1 MPPVIV
7 IIGDWRRLE
16 VPDAT
21 VKLPDLGLIAVNI
34 TEMTFFS
41 FADIGLHI
49 LFPISGIVQKGA
61 RILRITA
68 LFYILCALCISYC
81 FTVIIKIVYH
91 THCST
96 LLSVFPCFSFRCATC
111 IVYRP

>member
-21 VKLPDLGLIAVNI
+21 VKLPDLGLIAANI

-49 LFPISGIVQKGA
+49 LFPVPRIVQEGA
-61 RILRITA
+61 RITA
-68 LFYILCALCISYC
+68 LFYFPRSLCI
-81 FTVIIKIVYH
+81 FFIV
-91 THCST
+91 
-96 LLSVFPCFSFRCATC
+96 LG
-111 IVYRP
+111 I

>member
-49 LFPISGIVQKGA
+49 LFSIPGIVQEGA

-68 LFYILCALCISYC
+68 LFYFPRAVCI
-81 FTVIIKIVYH
+81 FFIV
-91 THCST
+91 
-96 LLSVFPCFSFRCATC
+96 LG
-111 IVYRP
+111 I